1 VKERPGVLL
10 AVTGRTAGVRYPL
23 ERDTTIVGRSSAS
36 DIQILDEAISRQ
48 HFAVHRTAAG
58 HELEDLGGQNGTLWN
73 GVRVEGRVPLSPGDV
88 IAVGPTTF
96 VFDPA
101 LDYLS
106 NQKGA
111 DVIIAEDDPATASSV
126 PVRGDEGDSGDARV
140 ILEIVARALAGD
152 DRDLAGAALGV
163 VAQRFGAERAFLLA
177 EEKGKR
183 RRVVASVGAGPITVS
198 RTVVDRVLAKSE
210 GIVSGDAAQD
220 IAFSG
225 GVSLAAGEI
234 RSLLAAPLILDGK
247 PIGMVHLDRKKID
260 AYEKADLDALI
271 PLANVLALVLLASEG
286 ISALRR
292 RARTRHRI
300 EAPEVIAESEAMKR
314 VVAAAKRAAESD
326 ATVLL
331 TGETGSGK
339 EVLAQIIHAE
349 SHRREAPFVAVNCGA
364 LPESLQE
371 SELFG
376 HEKGAFTGAQSEKVG
391 LFEAAAGGTLFLDEI
406 GEASRAAQVKLLRA
420 LQERVIFRVG
430 GTRPIA
436 VDARIVAAT
445 SRNLEDMIAK
455 KLFREDLYFRLKVVH
470 LKVPP
475 LRDRLEDV
483 PALAEHFVDRIAKS
497 AGMPKKTL
505 SPELVQALA
514 RHTWPGN
521 VRELSNAIER
531 LMLLSETSEISLSDL
546 PADLLAGRAVAKAAI
561 ARAGTLAE
569 AVAEVE
575 REMILLAMHRTGGVK
590 SAVADALGISRVTL
604 DAKLKA
610 HAIEWGGRKKRSE

>member
-1 VKERPGVLL
+1 VSVLL
-10 AVTGRTAGVRYPL
+10 AVTGRTAGVRYAL
-23 ERDTTIVGRSSAS
+23 DREVTIVGRSSGS

-48 HFAVHRTAAG
+48 HFSVRKIGAAY
-58 HELEDLGGQNGTLWN
+58 ELEDLGGQNGTLKN
-73 GVRVEGRVPLSPGDV
+73 GVRVQGKVPLQPGDV
-88 IAVGPTTF
+88 IAAGPATF

-106 NQKGA
+106 NEKGA
-111 DVIIAEDDPATASSV
+111 DVIIAEDDPATAASV
-126 PVRGDEGDSGDARV
+126 PVRGDEGDNDDARV

-152 DRDLAGAALGV
+152 DRDLAGTALEV
-163 VAQRFGAERAFLLA
+163 VAKRFGAERAFVLY
-177 EEKGKR
+177 EEKKKR
-183 RRVVASVGAGPITVS
+183 RIVASVGAGPITVS
-198 RTVVDRVLAKSE
+198 RTVVDRVLSQRE

-220 IAFSG
+220 VAFSG

-234 RSLLAAPLILDGK
+234 RSLLAAPLVLDGK
-247 PIGMVHLDRKKID
+247 AIGMVHLDRKKID
-260 AYEKADLDALI
+260 AYHEGDLDALI
-271 PLANVLALVLLASEG
+271 PLANVLALVVLASEG
-286 ISALRR
+286 IASLKK
-292 RARTRHRI
+292 RARTRHLI
-300 EAPEVIAESEAMKR
+300 ETPQVIGESDAMKR
-314 VVAAAKRAAESD
+314 VTSLAKKAAETD

-339 EVLAQIIHAE
+339 EVLAQLIHGE
-349 SHRREAPFVAVNCGA
+349 SHRRESPFVAVNCGA
-364 LPESLQE
+364 LPENLQE

-376 HEKGAFTGAQSEKVG
+376 HEKGAFTGAQSEKLG

-406 GEASRAAQVKLLRA
+406 GETSRATQVKLLRA

-430 GTRPIA
+430 GTRPIE
-436 VDARIVAAT
+436 VDVRIIAAT

-470 LKVPP
+470 LRVPS

-483 PALAEHFVDRIAKS
+483 PALAEHFVERIAKS
-497 AGMPKKTL
+497 AGMAKKTL
-505 SPELVQALA
+505 APELVDALS
-514 RHTWPGN
+514 RHSWPGN
-521 VRELSNAIER
+521 VRELSNVIER
-531 LMLLSETSEISLSDL
+531 LMILSEESRISLGDL
-546 PADLLAGRAVAKAAI
+546 PSDLLAGRAVAKAAI

-575 REMILLAMHRTGGVK
+575 REMILLALHRTNGVK

-610 HAIEWGGRKKRSE
+610 HGIQWDGRKKRSD

>member
-1 VKERPGVLL
+1 VSVLL
-10 AVTGRTAGVRYPL
+10 AVTGRTAGVRYTL
-23 ERDTTIVGRSSAS
+23 DREVTVVGRSSAS

-48 HFAVHRTAAG
+48 HFSVRKIGAT
-58 HELEDLGGQNGTLWN
+58 HELEDLGGQNGTLRN
-73 GVRVEGRVPLSPGDV
+73 GVRVQGKVTLQPGDV
-88 IAVGPTTF
+88 IAAGPATF

-106 NQKGA
+106 NERGA

-126 PVRGDEGDSGDARV
+126 PVRGDEGDSDDARV
-140 ILEIVARALAGD
+140 ILEIVARALGGD
-152 DRDLAGAALGV
+152 DRDLAGAALEV
-163 VAQRFGAERAFLLA
+163 VAKRFGAERAFVLY
-177 EEKGKR
+177 EEKKKR
-183 RRVVASVGAGPITVS
+183 RIVASVGAGPITVS
-198 RTVVDRVLAKSE
+198 RTVVHRVLSQRE

-220 IAFSG
+220 VAFSG

-234 RSLLAAPLILDGK
+234 RSLLAAPLVLDGK
-247 PIGMVHLDRKKID
+247 AIGMVHLDRKKID
-260 AYEKADLDALI
+260 AYDKGDLDALI
-271 PLANVLALVLLASEG
+271 PLANVMALVVLASEG
-286 ISALRR
+286 ITSLKK
-292 RARTRHRI
+292 RARMRHLI
-300 EAPEVIAESEAMKR
+300 EPPQVIGESDAMKR
-314 VVAAAKRAAESD
+314 VTSLAKKAAETD

-339 EVLAQIIHAE
+339 EVLAQLIHTE
-349 SHRREAPFVAVNCGA
+349 SHRRESPFVAVNCGA
-364 LPESLQE
+364 LPENLQE

-406 GEASRAAQVKLLRA
+406 GETSRAAQVKLLRA

-430 GTRPIA
+430 GTRPIE
-436 VDARIVAAT
+436 VDVRIIAAT

-455 KLFREDLYFRLKVVH
+455 KLFREDLYFRLEVVH
-470 LKVPP
+470 LEVPS
-475 LRDRLEDV
+475 LRDRPEDV
-483 PALAEHFVDRIAKS
+483 PALAAHFVERIAKS

-505 SPELVQALA
+505 SPELIEALA
-514 RHTWPGN
+514 RHSWPGN

-531 LMLLSETSEISLSDL
+531 LMILSEESEISLGDL

-575 REMILLAMHRTGGVK
+575 REMILLALHRTNGVK

-610 HAIEWGGRKKRSE
+610 HGIHWDGRKKRSD